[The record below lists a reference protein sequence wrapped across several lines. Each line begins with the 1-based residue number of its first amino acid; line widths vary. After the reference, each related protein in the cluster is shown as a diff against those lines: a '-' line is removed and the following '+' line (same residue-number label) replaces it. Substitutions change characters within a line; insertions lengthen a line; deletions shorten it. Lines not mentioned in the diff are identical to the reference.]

1 MARYVPLPPF
11 PRPPNSNPLVLT
23 VPSPQQSLFI
33 GLSFY
38 HAPLSLQGLQ
48 GQMFSIFM
56 LLVIFAFLLYQ
67 TMPLFVL
74 QRSQYEA
81 RERAA
86 RTYAW
91 PVFILAN
98 IAVELPWNTLA
109 AALVFTPFYYLV
121 GMDRNA
127 RPTGT
132 VATRGGL
139 MFLLVWSFMMLEST
153 FADMIIAGLPSADLG
168 AVVALL
174 LFAMGLI
181 FCG

>member
-1 MARYVPLPPF
+1 
-11 PRPPNSNPLVLT
+11 
-23 VPSPQQSLFI
+23 
-33 GLSFY
+33 
-38 HAPLSLQGLQ
+38 
-48 GQMFSIFM
+48 MFSIFM

-67 TMPLFVL
+67 TMPLFVV
-74 QRSQYEA
+74 QRSLYEA
-81 RERAA
+81 RERAS

-91 PVFILAN
+91 PVFVLAN

-109 AALVFTPFYYLV
+109 AAVIFAPFYYLV

-127 RPTGT
+127 RPTG
-132 VATRGGL
+132 AIGARGGL
-139 MFLLVWSFMMLEST
+139 MFLLIWSFMMFEST
-153 FADMIIAGLPSADLG
+153 FADMVIAGLPTADLG